1 MKVTLKNLKIQL
13 ASACLG
19 FSALFAQT
27 AFANNDLIETAK
39 SIEAHFGGDA
49 RVGFALARDASEQIW
64 SHRGDERFAMSST
77 FKVFLCA
84 ALLEKVDRGEESL
97 SRVVR
102 YSEDQLVPYSPVTSK
117 HTPYGMTLGALCRAT
132 TTISDNTAGNLVL
145 EAIGG
150 PEGFTRFMRSIGDDV
165 TRLDRWEV
173 ALNESAPG
181 DERDTTTPLQII
193 NSLKTIVFGDTLSE
207 AGRAQL
213 YDWLVGQEVADNLF
227 RAHLPEGWEIGDK
240 TGAGGFGSRSIIAV
254 VWPPNGTPAVV
265 SLYITQTNA
274 EFPARNAAVAEFGA
288 AMFDALK

>member
-1 MKVTLKNLKIQL
+1 MQPRKVKIRL
-13 ASACLG
+13 ASACLA
-19 FSALFAQT
+19 FSALSAGT
-27 AFANNDLIETAK
+27 AFAGDDLIETVK
-39 SIEAHFGGDA
+39 SIEARLGGDA
-49 RVGFALARDASEQIW
+49 RVGFALTGGASGQIW
-64 SHRGDERFAMSST
+64 SHRGDERFPMSST

-84 ALLEKVDRGEESL
+84 ALLEKVDRGEDSL

-102 YSEDQLVPYSPVTSK
+102 YGEDQLVPYSPVTSK

-181 DERDTTTPLQII
+181 DEHDTTTPLQII
-193 NSLKTIVFGDTLSE
+193 DSLGTVVFGDTLSE

-213 YDWLVGQEVADNLF
+213 HDWLVGQEVADALF

-240 TGAGGFGSRSIIAV
+240 SGAGGFGSRSIIAV
-254 VWPPNGTPAVV
+254 VWPPDGAPALT
-265 SLYITQTNA
+265 SLYITQTDA
-274 EFPARNAAVAEFGA
+274 DFPARNAAVAEVGA
-288 AMFDALK
+288 TMFEALK

>member
-1 MKVTLKNLKIQL
+1 MQLRNVKIRL
-13 ASACLG
+13 ASACLA
-19 FSALFAQT
+19 FSALFAGT
-27 AFANNDLIETAK
+27 AFAGDDLTK
-39 SIEAHFGGDA
+39 TIEAIEARFGGDA
-49 RVGFALARDASEQIW
+49 RVGFALTGGASDRIW
-64 SHRGDERFAMSST
+64 SHRGDERFPMSST

-84 ALLEKVDRGEESL
+84 ALLEKVDRGEDSL

-102 YSEDQLVPYSPVTSK
+102 YGEDQLVPYSPVTSK
-117 HTPYGMTLGALCRAT
+117 HAPYGMTLGALCRAT

-193 NSLKTIVFGDTLSE
+193 DSLGTVVFGDTLSE

-213 YDWLVGQEVADNLF
+213 HDWLVGQEVADGLF
-227 RAHLPEGWEIGDK
+227 RAHLPGGWEIGDK
-240 TGAGGFGSRSIIAV
+240 SGAGGFGSRSIIAV
-254 VWPPNGTPAVV
+254 VWPPDGALVLTA
-265 SLYITQTNA
+265 LYITQTDA
-274 EFPARNAAVAEFGA
+274 DFPARNAAVAEVGA
-288 AMFDALK
+288 AMFEALQ